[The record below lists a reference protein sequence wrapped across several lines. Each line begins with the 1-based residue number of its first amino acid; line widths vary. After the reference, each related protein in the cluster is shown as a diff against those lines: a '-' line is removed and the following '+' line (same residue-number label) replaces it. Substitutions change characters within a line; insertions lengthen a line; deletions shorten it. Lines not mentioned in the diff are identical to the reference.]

1 MTEIRPRA
9 VAVQPIE
16 NYRLLVTF
24 NNQERK
30 IFDVKP
36 YIQGSWFGKLKDPAV
51 FQAVRIGG
59 LSVEW
64 PGGQD
69 ICPDCLYEESVP
81 ESALSQN
88 F

>member
-1 MTEIRPRA
+1 MAQERPYATA
-9 VAVQPIE
+9 VEPLE

-24 NNQERK
+24 ENGEKR

-36 YIQGSWFGKLKDPAV
+36 YIKGSWFGELNDKSKFNAV
-51 FQAVRIGG
+51 VVAG

-69 ICPDCLYEESVP
+69 ICPDRLYEDSVP
-81 ESALSQN
+81 A
-88 F
+88 

>member
-1 MTEIRPRA
+1 MSETRPRA
-9 VAVQPIE
+9 VSVAPLAD
-16 NYRLLVTF
+16 YRLRVTF
-24 NNQERK
+24 DNQEKR

-36 YIQGSWFGKLKDPAV
+36 YIRGNWFGKLKDAAV

-69 ICPDCLYEESVP
+69 ICPDELYQNSVP
-81 ESALSQN
+81 EEGAPHG
-88 F
+88 